1 MMTKDAISDGNAPVR
16 YFWKTLVG
24 WFSACGRDL
33 PWRHAPT
40 AYETWVSEIMLQ
52 QTQVATVLPY
62 YERWMAAFPDIPTLA
77 RSTPDDVL
85 SLWAGLG
92 YYRRARYL
100 RDGARYIAE
109 QCGGVFPTEISELR
123 KIPGVGEYTAGA
135 IASFAFGQN
144 VPAID
149 GNAERVF
156 SRFFDIEGD
165 IARGAARKR
174 LSDIA
179 RRAAAFGRAADLN
192 QAVMDLGSSICGRAA
207 QCELCPIAPRCAAR
221 RLNKTAILPQK
232 PKPPEKSGEF
242 HVAAALVTA
251 DRRRVLIARRA
262 PGTLLGGLWQ
272 FPSALAARCGASNI
286 RALAQEPAE
295 ARRAALLRAWTNR
308 IGCAK
313 PEVFGVRPPSVEHIF
328 SHIRMIVSLDIGI
341 LPEEAERVIPAA
353 PGQIIPMTPTDDAPC
368 DAYAWA
374 EIARAEKDFAVSS
387 LMKKLIANLKRAIS
401 GEPQR
406 GKNDRQK
413 Q

>member
-1 MMTKDAISDGNAPVR
+1 MMTKEAPADINDSIR
-16 YFWKTLVG
+16 YFWETLVG

-40 AYETWVSEIMLQ
+40 PYETWVSEIMLQ

-62 YERWMAAFPDIPTLA
+62 YERWMAAFPDIATLA
-77 RSTPDDVL
+77 ASSLDDVL

-100 RDGARYIAE
+100 RDGARYIADR
-109 QCGGVFPTEISELR
+109 CGGAFPAEIPDLR

-165 IARGAARKR
+165 VARGAARKR

-179 RRAAAFGRAADLN
+179 RRVAACGRAADLN

-207 QCELCPIAPRCAAR
+207 QCGLCPLEPRCAAR
-221 RLNKTAILPQK
+221 RLNKTAVLPQK
-232 PKPPEKSGEF
+232 PKPPEKSGEY
-242 HVAAALVTA
+242 HAASALMTA
-251 DRRRVLIARRA
+251 DGRRVLIARRA
-262 PGTLLGGLWQ
+262 PGALLGGLWL
-272 FPSALAARCGASNI
+272 FPMTLIARSGASRI
-286 RALAQEPAE
+286 RALAQNPPDADC
-295 ARRAALLRAWTNR
+295 AALRRARQER
-308 IGCAK
+308 FGGAK
-313 PEVFGVRPPSVEHIF
+313 IEDFGVRPPTIEHIF
-328 SHIRMIVSLDIGI
+328 THIRMIVSLDIGI
-341 LPEEAERVIPAA
+341 LPEEAERRISAA
-353 PGQIIPMTPTDDAPC
+353 PGEIIAMTPADGAPY

-374 EIARAEKDFAVSS
+374 EIARLEKDFAVSS

-401 GEPQR
+401 GEIKRDQ
-406 GKNDRQK
+406 NSRQN